1 MPPGELDP
9 ARLAVLAD
17 ALEEA
22 GCTEA
27 EMVRHLR
34 GPGRHARGCFVVD
47 LLTGHAQAAA
57 LAQALLSV
65 VEQCP
70 DLDVVRYAA
79 MTVVAGRKSE
89 LIDALRERASL
100 EGPRGELVREALSLL
115 PT

>member
-1 MPPGELDP
+1 
-9 ARLAVLAD
+9 
-17 ALEEA
+17 
-22 GCTEA
+22 
-27 EMVRHLR
+27 
-34 GPGRHARGCFVVD
+34 
-47 LLTGHAQAAA
+47 LTGHAQAAA

-115 PT
+115 PA